1 MVLVAARTTKCLS
14 PPTSPLAAG
23 VVLVDV
29 VGAATLVTRAIAG
42 NVVTLAASLISAG
55 FEVEY
60 GRIEVLLRVLGTL
73 DAFRSVPCF
82 PARRR

>member
-1 MVLVAARTTKCLS
+1 MVLAAARTTKCLS
-14 PPTSPLAAG
+14 PPTSPLPAR

-29 VGAATLVTRAIAG
+29 VGTAMLVTRPVAG

-60 GRIEVLLRVLGTL
+60 GHIEVLLRVLGTL